1 MSSNYYPPGA
11 FSFSV
16 NFMGLGLLGVD
27 ASFQEVS
34 GIQVQFDVEKVNEG
48 GENRFSYN
56 LPQRAKYSN
65 LVLKRGLIA
74 LGSPLALW
82 AGVTLGFPYAVPIV
96 PAALLV
102 TLLNENGN
110 PLTAWAFVN
119 AYPVRSEISTLNSM
133 ENRVLIETLELT
145 YNYFQRI
152 ITPSL

>member
-1 MSSNYYPPGA
+1 MSTSYYPPPA
-11 FSFSV
+11 FYFSV
-16 NFMGLGLLGVD
+16 NLMGLGFAGVD

-34 GIQVQFDVEKVNEG
+34 GIQVQFDVEKVAEG
-48 GENRFSYN
+48 GENRFAYN
-56 LPQRAKYSN
+56 LPQRARYSN
-65 LVLKRGLIA
+65 LVLKRGIVV

-82 AGVTLGFPYAVPIV
+82 AGATLGFPFSAPVVPMG
-96 PAALLV
+96 LMV

-145 YNYFQRI
+145 YNYFQRVI
-152 ITPSL
+152 VPSI

>member
-16 NFMGLGLLGVD
+16 NFMGLGLVGVD

-82 AGVTLGFPYAVPIV
+82 AGATLGFPYSVPIV
-96 PAALLV
+96 PAALMV

-119 AYPVRSEISTLNSM
+119 AYPVRSEISSFNST
-133 ENRVLIETLELT
+133 ENKVVIETLELS
-145 YNYFQRI
+145 YNYFQRVI
-152 ITPSL
+152 VPSL

>member
-1 MSSNYYPPGA
+1 MSSNYYPPPA
-11 FSFSV
+11 FYFSV
-16 NFMGLGLLGVD
+16 NLMGLGLLGVD

-82 AGVTLGFPYAVPIV
+82 AGATLGLPFSVPIL
-96 PAALLV
+96 PQSLLV

-119 AYPVRSEISTLNSM
+119 AYPVRSEISSLNST
-133 ENRVLIETLELT
+133 ENKVLVETFELT
-145 YNYFQRI
+145 YNYFQRVI
-152 ITPSL
+152 LPSI